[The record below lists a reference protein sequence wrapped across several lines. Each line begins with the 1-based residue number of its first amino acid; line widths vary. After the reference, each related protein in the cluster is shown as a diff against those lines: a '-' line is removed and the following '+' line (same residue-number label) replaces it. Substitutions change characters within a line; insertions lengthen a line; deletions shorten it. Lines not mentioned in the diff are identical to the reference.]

1 MTKARLVGILCNVAF
16 IAALYYALVFESSLA
31 KNLLYVY
38 IACCVVGAIGA
49 VIIHIS
55 SFLIDR
61 MVNNSSFRL
70 FGSTR
75 DLMQPTLQLYNSLN
89 MTKLHIILDRIF
101 DCAVVLVLFYFDW
114 TKPGMTYLFSCF
126 IMHACSAAARKSI
139 KQSLQV
145 LEDRENGGFNVEGMA
160 RMREVAEERRRTISL
175 RPPQA
180 QGEVEPQE
188 AEPQEP
194 EGANEPEEIIEEPDI
209 TDYSATSGL
218 VVGDSEKT

>member
-31 KNLLYVY
+31 KNLSYVY
-38 IACCVVGAIGA
+38 IAGCVVGAICG
-49 VIIHIS
+49 VIIYIS
-55 SFLIDR
+55 SFLINR

-75 DLMQPTLQLYNSLN
+75 DLMQPTLQIYDSLN
-89 MTKLHIILDRIF
+89 ITKPHLILDRIF

-114 TKPGMTYLFSCF
+114 TKPGMTYLFSCL
-126 IMHACSAAARKSI
+126 IMGFCVAASCESL

-145 LEDRENGGFNVEGMA
+145 LEDRENGELNVEGMA

-175 RPPQA
+175 RPP
-180 QGEVEPQE
+180 EVEPQE
-188 AEPQEP
+188 AEP
-194 EGANEPEEIIEEPDI
+194 EGANEPEEIIEEPNI